1 MRRLLL
7 LLILTV
13 LARGQ
18 APQAAPAAEDVSQTI
33 AAFSAQA
40 QRLKPILDEL
50 TPPEWVKNGA
60 PQAYV
65 AQWQDARQELGVLSN
80 TLQAMTQ
87 APERMPLALDAYFR
101 WQEIESRLNSITDG
115 VRKYQNPAVGDL
127 LAGVIAENASNRDK
141 LRQYI
146 TDLAAQKEQE
156 FAVVD
161 KEAQRC
167 RSVVN
172 RPAPPKPAAPKPAA
186 PKPQGKAQ

>member
-7 LLILTV
+7 PLTLALLV
-13 LARGQ
+13 RGQ
-18 APQAAPAAEDVSQTI
+18 TPQPAPAEDVSQTLS
-33 AAFSAQA
+33 AFSAQA
-40 QRLKPILDEL
+40 QRLKPILDQL
-50 TPPEWVKNGA
+50 TPPDWVKEGA

-65 AQWQDARQELGVLSN
+65 DQWQNARQELGTLAN
-80 TLQAMTQ
+80 TLQSLTL

-101 WQEIESRLNSITDG
+101 WQEIESRLNSLTDG

-146 TDLAAQKEQE
+146 SDLAAQKEQE

-167 RSVVN
+167 RTQVN
-172 RPAPPKPAAPKPAA
+172 RPAPPKPAAPKA
-186 PKPQGKAQ
+186 QGKAQ